1 MVRGRVQLRR
11 IEDKTTRRVCFSK
24 RRGGILKKAHELA
37 VLCDAEVG
45 LIIFSSQGKLY
56 EYSSTSSMDNIIA
69 HYQQF
74 SDAEK
79 VGDEQEQCQQD
90 NNINFSGSRTNIELM
105 KFAQRFLDESNI
117 SQLSLNELNQIEKEL
132 EGALT
137 QIMTGKTQ
145 LMMQMIA
152 DLQEKG
158 KQLLE
163 DRRNLE
169 AVRDPT
175 TTTRKRKLNGME
187 MREEE
192 MMMMMGKGT
201 EEEETFHANGEPV
214 VATSHGML
222 SSPLQAFPF
231 LFDT

>member
-169 AVRDPT
+169 A
-175 TTTRKRKLNGME
+175 NGME